1 MLFDT
6 DLMRPKTT
14 APPAQTTAQTTAKGV
29 RWVEVHPSALAELFE
44 EREAICRYDG
54 GLTKE
59 AASYETGETLRR
71 KKYRVFQLVEG

>member
-14 APPAQTTAQTTAKGV
+14 APPVQTTAKGV

>member
-6 DLMRPKTT
+6 NLMRPKTT
-14 APPAQTTAQTTAKGV
+14 APPAKTTAKGV